1 MSLEDGM
8 SMRAIARQLGIDP
21 HTAHEIN
28 STLDSWDLRGGARAP
43 SKTAFSAR
51 VSSTSSRGA
60 TADDYHMDRLSVA
73 ELWVFEKLVE
83 KVPASEDGP
92 ELYHEDVVEVILE
105 AAREGQLPTDV
116 SDIFDS
122 RSLLE
127 NPVVDAET
135 IED

>member
-1 MSLEDGM
+1 
-8 SMRAIARQLGIDP
+8 
-21 HTAHEIN
+21 
-28 STLDSWDLRGGARAP
+28 
-43 SKTAFSAR
+43 
-51 VSSTSSRGA
+51 
-60 TADDYHMDRLSVA
+60 MDWLSVA
-73 ELWVFEKLVE
+73 ELLVFEKLVE
-83 KVPASEDGP
+83 KVTASEDGP

-127 NPVVDAET
+127 NPVVDAEA